1 MMTAKEFRN
10 TWLGMNPNT
19 IHIPSEHELGLMEAY
34 AQYYHETK
42 VKKLSKADVSGS
54 VCKHCGCER
63 DKHTVL
69 GMCLDRVKHFEAN

>member
-1 MMTAKEFRN
+1 MTAKEFRN

-42 VKKLSKADVSGS
+42 VKKLSKTDVSGS
-54 VCKHCGCER
+54 LPDAHPDTEADGFVFCGKCG
-63 DKHTVL
+63 K
-69 GMCLDRVKHFEAN
+69 MK